1 MNVSRGKDFEG
12 CVQASIEQLDQPNDH
27 VSILR
32 LYDPQGGQLGVSNP
46 CDFIAY
52 KRPQEYW
59 LECKSTHANTLSIYT
74 APNPKKKKYG
84 AFSNTQWEEMLKASK
99 KDIVA
104 GAVVWWIAHDV
115 TKFIP
120 IQELEKIRNTG
131 AKSIRYD
138 LDIPNSLIIKGRK
151 KRIYFDYDFSE
162 FFEKYQNG
170 C

>member
-1 MNVSRGKDFEG
+1 MNTNRGKDFEG
-12 CVQASIEQLDQPNDH
+12 EVQSAVERLGD

-32 LYDPQGGQLGVSNP
+32 LYDPQGGYLSVSNP
-46 CDFIAY
+46 CDFIAF

-59 LECKSTHANTLSIYT
+59 LECKSTHSNTLAIYT
-74 APNPKKKKYG
+74 APNPKNKKYG
-84 AFSNTQWEEMLKASK
+84 AFSNAQWEGMLGATKYGV
-99 KDIVA
+99 VA
-104 GAVVWWIAHDV
+104 GALVWWIAHDT

-138 LDIPNSLIIKGRK
+138 LDIPNSLVIKGNK

-162 FFEKYQNG
+162 FFEKYKNG
-170 C
+170 Y

>member
-1 MNVSRGKDFEG
+1 MAVNRGKDFEG
-12 CVQASIEQLDQPNDH
+12 CVQSSVEQLEN

-32 LYDPQGGQLGVSNP
+32 LYDPQGGYAAVSNP
-46 CDFIAY
+46 CDFIAF

-74 APNPKKKKYG
+74 APNPKNKKYG
-84 AFSNTQWEEMLKASK
+84 AFSNTQWEGMLGATK
-99 KDIVA
+99 KGVVA
-104 GAVVWWIAHDV
+104 GGLVWWIDHDV

-120 IQELEKIRNTG
+120 IQELEKLRKAG

-138 LDIPNSLIIKGRK
+138 LDIPNSLIIKGHK
-151 KRIYFDYDFSE
+151 KRVYFDYDFSE
-162 FFEKYQNG
+162 FFEKYVSG

>member
-1 MNVSRGKDFEG
+1 MCAVNRGKSFEDN
-12 CVQASIEQLDQPNDH
+12 VKD
-27 VSILR
+27 SILKLGDVYIQR

-46 CDFIAY
+46 ADFIAY
-52 KRPQEYW
+52 KKPQFYL

-84 AFSNTQWEEMLKASK
+84 AFSNTQWEGMLEASK
-99 KDIVA
+99 FGAVA
-104 GAVVWWIAHDV
+104 GGLVWWIDHDV

-138 LDIPNSLIIKGRK
+138 LEIPNSLIIKGRK
-151 KRIYFDYDFSE
+151 KIVNFDYDFTE
-162 FFEKYQNG
+162 FFNKYENR